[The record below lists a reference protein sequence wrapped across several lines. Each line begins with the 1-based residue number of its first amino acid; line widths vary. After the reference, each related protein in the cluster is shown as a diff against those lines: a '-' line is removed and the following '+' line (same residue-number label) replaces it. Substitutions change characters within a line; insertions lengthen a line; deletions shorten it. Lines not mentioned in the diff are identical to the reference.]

1 MALLKLILKIALL
14 PVLIVTGILW
24 LMVKTVVWIFGMM
37 NGILGL
43 AIAVF
48 VILFLGFQEWT
59 NAVVMIGIAA
69 FAFLILFLG
78 AFVQEML
85 AMCNRGI
92 WKFIT
97 A

>member
-85 AMCNRGI
+85 AMCNRVI

>member
-24 LMVKTVVWIFGMM
+24 LMVKTVVWIYGMM

-85 AMCNRGI
+85 SMCNRGI

>member
-1 MALLKLILKIALL
+1 MAVAKMIIKIALL
-14 PVLIVTGILW
+14 PVLLVTGLIW
-24 LMVKTVVWIFGMM
+24 LLVKATVWIYGVM
-37 NGILGL
+37 NGLLGI

-48 VILFLGFQEWT
+48 VLLFLAFQEWT
-59 NAVVMIGIAA
+59 NAIVMVAIAV

-97 A
+97 T

>member
-24 LMVKTVVWIFGMM
+24 LMVKTVVWIYGMM

-48 VILFLGFQEWT
+48 VMLFLGFQEWT

>member
-1 MALLKLILKIALL
+1 MAVLKMILKIALL
-14 PVLIVTGILW
+14 PVLLATGLLW
-24 LMVKTVVWIFGMM
+24 LLVKAVVWIYGIM
-37 NGILGL
+37 NGLLGI

-48 VILFLGFQEWT
+48 VLLFLGFQEWT
-59 NAVVMIGIAA
+59 NATVMAGIAA

-78 AFVQEML
+78 AFAQEMM
-85 AMCNRGI
+85 AMCCRGI

>member
-24 LMVKTVVWIFGMM
+24 LMVKTVVWIYGMM
-37 NGILGL
+37 NGILEL

>member
-1 MALLKLILKIALL
+1 MAVAKMIIKIALL
-14 PVLIVTGILW
+14 PVLLVTGFIW
-24 LMVKTVVWIFGMM
+24 LLVKAAVWIYGIM
-37 NGILGL
+37 NGLLGI

-48 VILFLGFQEWT
+48 VLLFLGFQEWT
-59 NAVVMIGIAA
+59 NAIVMVAIAV

-92 WKFIT
+92 WKFVT
-97 A
+97 T

>member
-24 LMVKTVVWIFGMM
+24 LMVKTVVWIYGMM